1 MNKYHHLNKD
11 EVKNMDRMNYKL
23 VVVVVVMLLA
33 KGIDNYCPYNQK
45 NIRSSM

>member
-23 VVVVVVMLLA
+23 VVVVVMLLA

-45 NIRSSM
+45 NIHSSM